1 MDYEKINM
9 GAYNLHLIKT
19 TKFKTITVE
28 VNFREK
34 LIKENITKRN
44 LLKSILLNTTKKYQT
59 EKDLIKETENL
70 YDLKLLSSNM
80 RIGNYSNLSFEIK
93 FLNEKYTEENMNN
106 YSLSFLMDIIF
117 NPDIKNNAFKK
128 ENIEKCKSKIEKSIK
143 SIKDNKLKYSL
154 LQLLNTTNNKPYSYN
169 SYGYLEDLEK
179 INETNLYEYYK
190 KMLNNNYV
198 DVFVVGDIDKDKI
211 RKQFKEE
218 FKINTFKKIKNDILV
233 NELKIS
239 KKIKT
244 YKEKDIANQTQLT
257 LLCSLNKLT
266 EFERKYVTLVYNELL
281 GGASNSLLFDT
292 VREKNSYAYY
302 INSTSKPYDNN
313 LLIYAGIEPNN
324 EEPVIKL
331 IKKTLQSITKNNFSN
346 QLLENA
352 KETIISSIKNTKDS
366 PKGITNAYY
375 TKELVNSKLF
385 EERIENI
392 KKVTKEDIIN
402 LSKKIHIHTIYI
414 LEGSQNEE
422 N

>member
-211 RKQFKEE
+211 RKQL
-218 FKINTFKKIKNDILV
+218 DLL
-233 NELKIS
+233 LK
-239 KKIKT
+239 
-244 YKEKDIANQTQLT
+244 
-257 LLCSLNKLT
+257 
-266 EFERKYVTLVYNELL
+266 
-281 GGASNSLLFDT
+281 
-292 VREKNSYAYY
+292 
-302 INSTSKPYDNN
+302 
-313 LLIYAGIEPNN
+313 
-324 EEPVIKL
+324 
-331 IKKTLQSITKNNFSN
+331 
-346 QLLENA
+346 
-352 KETIISSIKNTKDS
+352 
-366 PKGITNAYY
+366 
-375 TKELVNSKLF
+375 
-385 EERIENI
+385 
-392 KKVTKEDIIN
+392 
-402 LSKKIHIHTIYI
+402 
-414 LEGSQNEE
+414 
-422 N
+422 